1 MKTCRSLL
9 AVALTVALMLT
20 CVPAMA
26 DRGHGGG
33 NSYNADSS
41 ADEGLSAE
49 QAAAVVS
56 RAYGGRVVS
65 VKPEGANGQ
74 RVYKVRVLLDG
85 GRVKTVQVDSRGH
98 VSDSN

>member
-1 MKTCRSLL
+1 MNTRRSLL
-9 AVALTVALMLT
+9 AMLTVALTLT
-20 CVPAMA
+20 CLPAAA
-26 DRGHGGG
+26 DRGHGNGTG
-33 NSYNADSS
+33 SDNN
-41 ADEGLSAE
+41 GISAE

-65 VKPEGANGQ
+65 VKPEGNG
-74 RVYKVRVLLDG
+74 YKVRVLLEG

>member
-1 MKTCRSLL
+1 M
-9 AVALTVALMLT
+9 LTVALTLT
-20 CVPAMA
+20 CLPAAA
-26 DRGHGGG
+26 DRGHGSNNGSDNNG
-33 NSYNADSS
+33 I
-41 ADEGLSAE
+41 SAE

-65 VKPEGANGQ
+65 VKPEGNG
-74 RVYKVRVLLDG
+74 YKVRVLLDG